1 MFSLVPTQ
9 HSRIFGLKNIR
20 AVCALIIVSTTVAF
34 ASGVQQ
40 SIPLNGGTLSWTSTY
55 STGVCNAGKST
66 FGQYSLTNF
75 VYSYSYPSP
84 YNSGENIPVSVS
96 LPGSTAYFVNS
107 IGQPYCPANGPVSPN
122 GIPLY
127 DSGQFYR
134 VWFTAGA
141 NGGGSATME
150 GFSMGGVA
158 PKYLVLGVVYAPPGP
173 GSTGSFGP
181 SYVDYTN
188 TTQLG
193 ANTTWSSSFAN
204 GFGYSTEGSLF
215 GITLG
220 GGAEWTQETDDSTSI
235 AVTKEASVSDKYPG
249 LSPATT
255 VGLNHDN
262 DIILLWLNPA
272 LLCTAEEQWTQ
283 LPIPAAAQC
292 LIYDPMGIPS
302 DPDSPQMDVV
312 QIPVGE
318 LNGHYSMQSLNPDL
332 YQILQNHGV
341 TSADYSTILG
351 VVPYASCAGSM
362 SCIQTIGANSTRFD
376 VVTGAPI
383 INFANNCN
391 SSSYTATYSSTTT
404 AGQGASASY
413 TITNTLT
420 GSQSFIGTMKEILK
434 STQTWTNK
442 WSEATSTMTGQSASV
457 TINQPCSGY
466 SGPSQFKIYKDNI
479 YGSFMLYP
487 TQ

>member
-1 MFSLVPTQ
+1 MFKLLPNQ
-9 HSRIFGLKNIR
+9 HALKR
-20 AVCALIIVSTTVAF
+20 TLARLCAVIALIIATST
-34 ASGVQQ
+34 ASSAAGTLM
-40 SIPLNGGTLSWTSTY
+40 SIALNGGTLSWTSTY

-66 FGQYSLTNF
+66 YGQYSLTNF
-75 VYSYSYPSP
+75 VYSYNYPSP

-96 LPGSTAYFVNS
+96 MPGVSTAYFVNS
-107 IGQPYCPANGPVSPN
+107 IGQPYCPNNGPVSPN
-122 GIPLY
+122 GIPMT
-127 DSGQFYR
+127 DAGNFYR
-134 VWFTAGA
+134 VWFTAGP

-150 GFSMGGVA
+150 SFSMGGVA
-158 PKYLVLGVVYAPPGP
+158 PKYLVLGVIYAPPGP

-193 ANTTWSSSFAN
+193 TNTTWSSSFAN
-204 GFGYSTEGSLF
+204 GYSYSTSGSLL

-235 AVTKEASVSDKYPG
+235 AVTKETSVSDKYPG
-249 LSPATT
+249 ISPAST

-262 DIILLWLNPA
+262 DIVLLWLNPA
-272 LLCTAEEQWTQ
+272 LLCTAEEAWTQ

-318 LNGHYSMQSLNPDL
+318 LNGHFSMQSLNPDL

-341 TSADYSTILG
+341 TSADYPTIAG
-351 VVPYASCAGSM
+351 VDPYASCGSSI
-362 SCIQTIGANSTRFD
+362 SCVQGIGANSTRFD
-376 VVTGAPI
+376 GTGAPI
-383 INFANNCN
+383 VNFGNNCN
-391 SSSYTATYSSTTT
+391 SLSYTATYSSTTT
-404 AGQGASASY
+404 AGQGASTSY

-420 GSQSFIGTMKEILK
+420 GSQSFIGTMTEILK

-442 WSEATSTMTGQSASV
+442 WSEATSSMTGQSASITV
-457 TINQPCSGY
+457 NQPCSGY
-466 SGPSQFKIYKDNI
+466 SGPSQFRVYKDNI